1 MQQTVVNRVELSINY
16 CSPNQAVL
24 TVKNP
29 NKAMKFVAKFCNFWS
44 QIWRDRTVE
53 KSPEK
58 VVRMSRSQAVA
69 HDCCSRSNA
78 SAVEH

>member
-44 QIWRDRTVE
+44 QTVE

-78 SAVEH
+78 SDAVH